1 MRILFLAIFSAAAIL
16 ILGFIEI
23 ILLKYL
29 NKNWWGEKYI
39 KISAI
44 GLPIFGTVMV
54 IFWGMAT
61 YNQIKPLYAIVAIL
75 AIMTF
80 VLEVCLMLS
89 LPLSGIFQYI
99 NSKIDKFK
107 KTKAQNHPI
116 DNHRRIFLKS
126 TAAALPLVTITS
138 GVSGF
143 AHAFSSVKV
152 YTREF
157 YYNNLPDN
165 LENFKIL
172 HLSDL
177 HLSQYVNLD
186 SLILTLE
193 NAEKF
198 DIDLTLITGDIA
210 DDLKLLP
217 ETIKILEQF
226 KSKYGIYASLGNHEY
241 FRGISRVKDEFARTN
256 TPLLINNYDRIMVGN
271 SPVFIGGID
280 DPVSMGAKDHSFYMK
295 NIDHTLLNSNADDF
309 IIIMSH
315 RPDALDYA
323 AQKGIDLVLAGHTHG
338 GQIGY
343 NNRSIFEP
351 VWTDRY
357 LWGQYSIGETQL
369 YTSSGMGHW
378 FPFRLGCP
386 TEAPVITLK
395 KGENSQVKQLISL

>member
-1 MRILFLAIFSAAAIL
+1 MKILFLSIFSTVAIL
-16 ILGFIEI
+16 ILGFIEV

-29 NKNWWGEKYI
+29 NKNWWENKYI
-39 KISAI
+39 KSAAI

-54 IFWGMAT
+54 ILWGMAA
-61 YNQIKPLYAIVAIL
+61 YNQVKSLYAVVAIL
-75 AIMTF
+75 AVMTF
-80 VLEVCLMLS
+80 ILEVCLMLS

-99 NSKIDKFK
+99 NRKIDKFK
-107 KTKAQNHPI
+107 KEKTQNSPI

-126 TAAALPLVTITS
+126 TAVALPLVTITS

-143 AHAFSSVKV
+143 AHAFSPVKV

-177 HLSQYVNLD
+177 HLRQYGDID
-186 SLILTLE
+186 SLIFTLE

-198 DIDLTLITGDIA
+198 DIDITMVTGDIA

-217 ETIKILEQF
+217 EILKILEQF
-226 KSKYGIYASLGNHEY
+226 KSKHGVYASLGNHEY
-241 FRGISRVKDEFARTN
+241 FRGLSRVKKEFAKTN
-256 TPLLINNYDRIMVGN
+256 IPLLINNHNRIIIDN

-280 DPVSMGAKDHSFYMK
+280 DPVSMGAKDYSFYVK
-295 NIDHTLLNSNADDF
+295 NIDHTLLNNKTDDF
-309 IIIMSH
+309 TILMSH
-315 RPDALDYA
+315 RPDALDYS
-323 AQKGIDLVLAGHTHG
+323 AQRGINLVLAGHTHG
-338 GQIGY
+338 GQIGF

-351 VWTDRY
+351 IWADRY
-357 LWGQYSIGETQL
+357 LWGKYSIGETQL

-395 KGENSQVKQLISL
+395 KGKNNQINM

>member
-1 MRILFLAIFSAAAIL
+1 MRILFLAIFSTVAIL
-16 ILGFIEI
+16 LLGLIEVF
-23 ILLKYL
+23 LLKYL
-29 NKNWWGEKYI
+29 TKSWWRKKYI
-39 KISAI
+39 KIAAI
-44 GLPIFGTVMV
+44 GLPIFGTIMV
-54 IFWGMAT
+54 IIWGMAA
-61 YNQIKPLYAIVAIL
+61 YNQIRPLYSIVAIM
-75 AIMTF
+75 AVMTF

-99 NSKIDKFK
+99 NNKIDKFK
-107 KTKAQNHPI
+107 KSKAQDHPL
-116 DNHRRIFLKS
+116 DNHRRLFLKG
-126 TAAALPLVTITS
+126 TATALPLITITS

-143 AHAFSSVKV
+143 THAFSPALV
-152 YTREF
+152 YIKELYF
-157 YYNNLPDN
+157 KNLPDN
-165 LENFKIL
+165 LDNFKIL

-177 HLSQYVNLD
+177 HLSQYINLED
-186 SLILTLE
+186 LIITLE

-198 DIDLTLITGDIA
+198 DIDLTLVTGDIA

-226 KSKYGIYASLGNHEY
+226 KSKHGVYASLGNHEY
-241 FRGISRVKDEFARTN
+241 FRGINLVKDEFGKSN
-256 TPLLINNYDRIMVGN
+256 TPLLVNNYNRIMVGN

-280 DPVSMGAKDHSFYMK
+280 DPVSMGAKDHSFYVK
-295 NIDHTLLNSNADDF
+295 NIDHTLLNSNTDDF

-338 GQIGY
+338 GQIGF
-343 NNRSIFEP
+343 NKRSIFEP
-351 VWTDRY
+351 VWRDRY

-369 YTSSGMGHW
+369 YTSAGMGHW

-395 KGENSQVKQLISL
+395 KG